1 MTLSVAPKLYAA
13 RAELVLADDDSLP
26 LRSVDLSPD
35 PLAPFTRVMR
45 RLDERESI
53 TIALDLLPLRKPA
66 RWAARGEHAYD
77 LAAVPTKNKTVG
89 AEIRVK
95 EAQEQ
100 AKALQAKLHEPGPI
114 FRVQALVMVTSPS
127 RARAKELMATILSC
141 FAVFDGRNRW
151 RVAGQRI
158 GPFFWGADTF
168 AWRRRH
174 FDRRLATGLF
184 DPSKKVTLNYEELKA
199 FLCPPIKGT
208 RGVLGAGVKAFL
220 EIPDFTGQDDQ
231 VPLGRLK
238 DGRKVGMPLSELYFS
253 ARFGKTR
260 AGKSEPALVSLV
272 HLARSGHGVTY
283 LDPHH
288 DAIERVLPYLES
300 VKDRLALIDLTRPE
314 GALSWN
320 PFDIA
325 GADADEIERRR
336 QTVISSFI
344 IAGGWNSTK
353 TGRAINFVT
362 QAVATLMELAQEL
375 LPSAPPPTIFQIRT
389 LLTDEEW
396 RDLVVPRLSKS
407 LQTFWRTE
415 FPAYKPEDSLPV
427 RNLIMRLRQSRGAVA
442 FLGSPRSSFD
452 WRKALD
458 ERLVV
463 LACPG
468 ARGDEVT
475 TLLASLMVRGL
486 VDAAYSRVDLPVP
499 ERVRHFAF
507 LDEAQTYDGEDI
519 PAALQQVAKFG
530 LVLEIMSQNPKALH
544 EATWEAI
551 STNVSVLMTSAL
563 NHEGAKR
570 IVTEWG
576 GGDLEAEFIKEL
588 ARYHHL
594 ATVALGGK
602 RSFPFELEGLYLEG
616 EYGPAPDWQPEIPE
630 RSIADL
636 DALDGRI
643 AKALRTTGSTERRT
657 RGHTE
662 GRTRGHTEGRSTEL
676 ANLYGHARKASASNP
691 EGAPGAR
698 ALPDEEELRP

>member
-1 MTLSVAPKLYAA
+1 MTAPAAPKLYAA
-13 RAELVLADDDSLP
+13 RAELVLAGDDALP

-35 PLAPFTRVMR
+35 PLAPFARAMG
-45 RLDERESI
+45 RLRDDEAMTI
-53 TIALDLLPLRKPA
+53 TLDLLPLRRPT
-66 RWAARGEHAYD
+66 RWASRAERCYD
-77 LAAVPTKNKTVG
+77 LAPTPVKDHSVG
-89 AEIRVK
+89 AEIRIK
-95 EAQEQ
+95 EAHEQ
-100 AKALQAKLHEPGPI
+100 ARALQAKLHEPGPI
-114 FRVQALVMVTSPS
+114 FRVQALVMVTSPD
-127 RARAKELMATILSC
+127 RARTKELMQTALGC
-141 FAVFDGRNRW
+141 FAVFDGRNCW

-158 GPFFWGADTF
+158 GPLFFGADSF

-174 FDRRLATGLF
+174 FDRRLTTGLF
-184 DPSKKVTLNYEELKA
+184 DPSKKVTLTYDEIKA
-199 FLCPPIKGT
+199 FLRPPTKGT
-208 RGVLGAGVKAFL
+208 KGVLGAGVRAFL
-220 EIPDFTGQDDQ
+220 EIPDFTGQKDQ

-238 DGRKVGMPLSELYFS
+238 DGRTVGMSLKELYFS

-260 AGKSEPALVSLV
+260 AGKSEPALVTLV
-272 HLARSGHGVTY
+272 HLARSGQGATY

-288 DAIERVLPYLES
+288 DAITRVLPYLES
-300 VKDRLALIDLTRPE
+300 QRDRLALIDLTRPE
-314 GALSWN
+314 SALCWN

-325 GADADEIERRR
+325 GADTDEIERRR

-344 IAGGWNSTK
+344 IAGGWSSTR

-362 QAVATLMELAQEL
+362 QAVATLMELAHKL
-375 LPSAPPPTIFQIRT
+375 PPSAPPPTIFQIRT
-389 LLTDEEW
+389 LLTDEDW
-396 RDLVVPRLSKS
+396 RALVVPRLSKS

-415 FPAYKPEDSLPV
+415 FPSYRPEDSLPV

-486 VDAAYSRVDLPVP
+486 VDAAYSRVDMATS
-499 ERVRHFAF
+499 EREARRHFAF
-507 LDEAQTYDGEDI
+507 LDEAQTYDGDDI

-530 LVLEIMSQNPKALH
+530 LMLEIMSQNPKALH
-544 EATWEAI
+544 ERTWEAI

-563 NHEGAKR
+563 NHEGARR
-570 IVTEWG
+570 IATEWG
-576 GGDLEAEFIKEL
+576 GGDLETEFIKEL
-588 ARYHHL
+588 PRYHHL

-602 RSFPFELEGLYLEG
+602 RSFPFELEGLYLE
-616 EYGPAPDWQPEIPE
+616 EMYGPAPFWQPELPE
-630 RSIADL
+630 HPVTDL

-643 AKALRTTGSTERRT
+643 AKALRPGGPSGVPSEVPSEVPS
-657 RGHTE
+657 GVPSE
-662 GRTRGHTEGRSTEL
+662 EPENSSFQ
-676 ANLYGHARKASASNP
+676 ARNPNSANP

-698 ALPDEEELRP
+698 ALRDEEGFQP